1 MQQQASSIVSEQRA
15 LGALLSDKRPL
26 RVPAYQR
33 NFSWTSSE
41 ISDLWDDLQGIM
53 YEGHENYFLGSMV
66 FILKP
71 DNSLEV
77 VDGQQRL
84 ATVSLLLAGIRDG
97 FEAGGDK
104 ERAHHVETHYLCSR
118 NLRTLEASP
127 KLALNEIDN
136 DIYVK
141 IIENAIALDEITQ
154 LSKNKES
161 VESNRLI
168 AKTYVTLYELVRKT
182 SQEFSNKNYLSDL
195 VETITENIS
204 CIQIITPSEESA
216 YVLFE
221 TLNDRGLDLTLSDM
235 LKNFLFSKAGKRID
249 EVKHKWAETTVLVG
263 QQYMKTFIRHE
274 WMSRFG
280 QTREKELY
288 NKIKK
293 LITSNP
299 KAIEYISTLRTS
311 ATIYDATRNPD
322 HELWG
327 KYNERCR
334 TLLQEILLLGPVQC
348 YPLILSTYLAK
359 PDDLELVLGWIISLT
374 VRYSIICGKGTGN
387 LETTYGKASSLMR
400 RPGIKIKDIKDVLQG
415 IWPSDEEFKLAFG
428 QKTLSSPKIIKY
440 LLAKIEKNLSAND
453 ELIPNPEVLTVEH
466 ILPKKPNQD
475 WPQSMRNEQFIKEN
489 CSRIGN
495 LTILT
500 EPMNREAQSKE
511 FEVKKD
517 TYLKSKYKITQQVAD
532 FSEWTDTSIGARQMT
547 LADAAVT
554 VWVL

>member
-1 MQQQASSIVSEQRA
+1 MAERMQKQASSIVSEQRT
-15 LGALLSDKRPL
+15 LGQLLSDKRPL

-33 NFSWTSSE
+33 NFSWTSAE
-41 ISDLWDDLQGIM
+41 ITDLWEDSQRII
-53 YEGHENYFLGSMV
+53 YEGDENYFLGSMV

-84 ATVSLLLAGIRDG
+84 ATISLLLAAIRDG
-97 FEAGGDK
+97 FKAGGDD

-118 NLRTLEASP
+118 NLKTLEASP
-127 KLALNEIDN
+127 KLSLNEVDN
-136 DIYVK
+136 GIYVK
-141 IIENAIALDEITQ
+141 LIENIINLSDIKQ
-154 LSKNKES
+154 LSRNKES
-161 VESNRLI
+161 FESNRLI
-168 AKTYVTLYELVRKT
+168 AKTYVTLYDLVRKA
-182 SQEFSNKNYLSDL
+182 SEQFSNVDYLSNL
-195 VETITENIS
+195 VETITEDIS

-235 LKNFLFSKAGKRID
+235 LKNFLFSKAGRRID
-249 EVKHKWAETTVLVG
+249 EVKHKWAETMVLVG

-293 LITSNP
+293 QITSNP

-311 ATIYDATRNPD
+311 ASIYDAIRNPD

-327 KYNERCR
+327 KYSEKCR
-334 TLLQEILLLGPVQC
+334 TLLQETLLLGPVQC

-359 PDDLELVLGWIISLT
+359 DDKLELVLRWIVTLT

-400 RPGIKIKDIKDVLQG
+400 KGGTKINDIKEVLQT
-415 IWPSDEEFKLAFG
+415 ICPNDDEFKVAFA
-428 QKTLSSPKIIKY
+428 QKTLTSPKIIRY
-440 LLAKIEKNLSAND
+440 LLAKIEKSISKDD
-453 ELIPNPEVLTVEH
+453 ELIPNPEILSVEH
-466 ILPKKPNQD
+466 ILPRKPSKD
-475 WPQSMRNEQFIKEN
+475 WSVSMRKDDFIKEH
-489 CSRIGN
+489 CTRGGC
-495 LTILT
+495 
-500 EPMNREAQSKE
+500 K
-511 FEVKKD
+511 
-517 TYLKSKYKITQQVAD
+517 
-532 FSEWTDTSIGARQMT
+532 TS
-547 LADAAVT
+547 
-554 VWVL
+554 